1 MLLQWLDVFK
11 AGQSCT
17 LHRSL
22 LLRAFIPRCVTL
34 WVSSARTHEETRL
47 RAFSLKDTSAAR
59 FSFFFLYCHFSDIHT
74 LQVRF
79 NVAPLC
85 AKHSPNYLDS
95 LSFFLFLFFWSCI
108 YQWPEGVRKV
118 VHFLSGP
125 AHSYLQFKPRPPPS
139 TDEYSGWGDYWGQRA
154 FFFFSPSHTYTRL
167 PPAAAAAGEGSSDAL
182 TLRSYIYAFLKD
194 TFEERSVLKG
204 FSYIPIIVF
213 THFDNFCITLNSQY
227 HENPVLLSDFL
238 YDSISEPPATV

>member
-79 NVAPLC
+79 DVAPLC

-95 LSFFLFLFFWSCI
+95 FFFFLFLFFWSCI

-139 TDEYSGWGDYWGQRA
+139 ADEYSGWGDYWGA
-154 FFFFSPSHTYTRL
+154 TCLLFFLQAT
-167 PPAAAAAGEGSSDAL
+167 
-182 TLRSYIYAFLKD
+182 
-194 TFEERSVLKG
+194 
-204 FSYIPIIVF
+204 PI
-213 THFDNFCITLNSQY
+213 Q
-227 HENPVLLSDFL
+227 DFL
-238 YDSISEPPATV
+238 LQLQQLERDHLMLWRSEVTYMHSWKTHLKKDQF

>member
-85 AKHSPNYLDS
+85 AKHSPTIWIPFS
-95 LSFFLFLFFWSCI
+95 FFLSFFLELHLSVARGSEKSSPLFEWARSQLFAI
-108 YQWPEGVRKV
+108 QT
-118 VHFLSGP
+118 
-125 AHSYLQFKPRPPPS
+125 PPPS
-139 TDEYSGWGDYWGQRA
+139 FSWWIFRMGRLLGATCL
-154 FFFFSPSHTYTRL
+154 FFFSKPHLYKT
-167 PPAAAAAGEGSSDAL
+167 SSCSCSSWRGIIWCSDTQKL
-182 TLRSYIYAFLKD
+182 HIHIHIWRKIAFNGL
-194 TFEERSVLKG
+194 
-204 FSYIPIIVF
+204 
-213 THFDNFCITLNSQY
+213 
-227 HENPVLLSDFL
+227 FL
-238 YDSISEPPATV
+238 YFHNRFHPFW

>member
-1 MLLQWLDVFK
+1 MVDVWCLMRKLLVEDTFRARKNGSTGQICVKKPHFWCKVFMLLQWLDVFK

-22 LLRAFIPRCVTL
+22 LLCAFIPRCVTL

-79 NVAPLC
+79 NVVPLC

-95 LSFFLFLFFWSCI
+95 
-108 YQWPEGVRKV
+108 
-118 VHFLSGP
+118 
-125 AHSYLQFKPRPPPS
+125 
-139 TDEYSGWGDYWGQRA
+139 
-154 FFFFSPSHTYTRL
+154 FFFFSL
-167 PPAAAAAGEGSSDAL
+167 FFFFGV
-182 TLRSYIYAFLKD
+182 AF
-194 TFEERSVLKG
+194 
-204 FSYIPIIVF
+204 
-213 THFDNFCITLNSQY
+213 
-227 HENPVLLSDFL
+227 
-238 YDSISEPPATV
+238 ISGPREWEK

>member
-139 TDEYSGWGDYWGQRA
+139 ADEYSGWGDYWVQRA
-154 FFFFSPSHTYTRL
+154 FFFFLSKPHLYKTSSCSCSSWR
-167 PPAAAAAGEGSSDAL
+167 GIIWCSDAQKL
-182 TLRSYIYAFLKD
+182 HICIL
-194 TFEERSVLKG
+194 ERHIWRKISFKG
-204 FSYIPIIVF
+204 
-213 THFDNFCITLNSQY
+213 L
-227 HENPVLLSDFL
+227 FL
-238 YDSISEPPATV
+238 YSHNRFHPFW